1 MDNKQITGQQDSGEF
16 RNRISTVNSEGK
28 RVWIYPK
35 KPSGRFYTARTLVSY
50 LLLLVLFV
58 TPFLR
63 INGHPV
69 LLLNILER
77 KFYILGFRF
86 WPQDFYILGL
96 IFISGIIFIVLFTVV
111 YGRLFCGW
119 ICPQTIF
126 MEMVFRK
133 IEYLIEGDAQEQK
146 KLNAP
151 PVSLEKLI
159 KKSTKHSIFFSIS
172 FLIGNLFLSYI
183 IGTDELFLIITA
195 SPADHIAGFFAMI
208 IFSLLFYFV
217 FSTFR
222 EQACTVVCPYG
233 RFQGVLLDQS
243 SIAVYY
249 DFSRGEPRL
258 KGGRKKNPEAGHC
271 IDCSQCVLVC
281 PTGIDIR
288 NGTQLECINCTACM
302 DACDSV
308 MDKIKLP
315 RGLIRYASYNEL
327 VNGVKKSITP
337 RSAGYTAILL
347 AILSLVTVLLVSR
360 SPIEATILRTPGV
373 MYQILENGDIKNLY
387 NIKIMN
393 KSYQEM
399 EIQLKSNNSSVE
411 IELLN
416 PLTVLPDTMAE
427 TVFFLTIPET
437 AIHQRKNYVH
447 ISVYGNGEL
456 MSNLK
461 TTFISPGTYR

>member
-1 MDNKQITGQQDSGEF
+1 MNDKHITGQQDTGEY
-16 RNRISTVNSEGK
+16 RNKLATVNTEGK

-35 KPSGRFYTARTLVSY
+35 KPSGRFYTARTLISY
-50 LLLLVLFV
+50 ILLLVLFV

-77 KFYILGFRF
+77 KFYLLGFRF

-126 MEMVFRK
+126 VEMVFRK
-133 IEYLIEGDAQEQK
+133 IEYLIEGDAPKQK
-146 KLNAP
+146 KLNSQP
-151 PVSLEKLI
+151 ISLEKLI
-159 KKSTKHSIFFSIS
+159 KKTVKHTIFFTIS

-183 IGTDELFLIITA
+183 IGTDELFSLITA
-195 SPADHIAGFFAMI
+195 PPGEHIAGFFAMV

-222 EQACTVVCPYG
+222 EQACTIVCPYG

-243 SIAVYY
+243 SIAVHY

-258 KGGRKKNPEAGHC
+258 KGGQKKNPDAGHC
-271 IDCSQCVLVC
+271 IDCNQCVEVC

-302 DACDSV
+302 DACDSI

-327 VNGVKKSITP
+327 VNGVKKHISS
-337 RSAGYTAILL
+337 RSVGYTAILL
-347 AILSLVTVLLVSR
+347 AILSLVTILLLSR
-360 SPIEATILRTPGV
+360 SPIETTILRTPGI

-387 NIKIMN
+387 NIKVVN
-393 KSYQEM
+393 KTYQKM
-399 EIQLKSNNSSVE
+399 EIQLESDDDLVD

-416 PLTVLPDTMAE
+416 PLTVLPDAMAE
-427 TVFFLTIPET
+427 TVFFITIPKT
-437 AIHQRKNYVH
+437 LIHQRKMHVH
-447 ISVYGNGEL
+447 ISVFGNGEL
-456 MSNLK
+456 MGNLK
-461 TTFISPGTYR
+461 TTFISPGHSK